1 MFLVNLHLHPGWVDL
16 HHHWLLPWEV
26 CSLPVSCLFTS
37 GLTGSQLFVFFRF
50 NRKSAVSLNFCQ
62 LFVYIFSGG
71 MIDQFGSLSRASI
84 QRGAFEEL
92 QRPAPPPYSSIS
104 RLNPTEED
112 EGTYL
117 VWIFFPKNFREI
129 IFTKRISSNWFHG
142 KIFQI
147 WRKPRRILCNIG
159 LYLQNGFRK

>member
-1 MFLVNLHLHPGWVDL
+1 MFISKFWAKKLIRFYFTQGYYSNAANSNKSTGTLCSWPTSTSFLDEWIFIIIGCFHERFVYFRSAVC
-16 HHHWLLPWEV
+16 LLPVQQE
-26 CSLPVSCLFTS
+26 VSCLFSS
-37 GLTGSQLFVFFRF
+37 GLTGSQLFLYIF
-50 NRKSAVSLNFCQ
+50 VSF
-62 LFVYIFSGG
+62 LFTFFSGG

-117 VWIFFPKNFREI
+117 V
-129 IFTKRISSNWFHG
+129 
-142 KIFQI
+142 
-147 WRKPRRILCNIG
+147 
-159 LYLQNGFRK
+159 

>member
-1 MFLVNLHLHPGWVDL
+1 MFT
-16 HHHWLLPWEV
+16 
-26 CSLPVSCLFTS
+26 F
-37 GLTGSQLFVFFRF
+37 
-50 NRKSAVSLNFCQ
+50 
-62 LFVYIFSGG
+62 FSGG

-117 VWIFFPKNFREI
+117 V
-129 IFTKRISSNWFHG
+129 
-142 KIFQI
+142 
-147 WRKPRRILCNIG
+147 
-159 LYLQNGFRK
+159 

>member
-1 MFLVNLHLHPGWVDL
+1 MFT
-16 HHHWLLPWEV
+16 
-26 CSLPVSCLFTS
+26 F
-37 GLTGSQLFVFFRF
+37 
-50 NRKSAVSLNFCQ
+50 
-62 LFVYIFSGG
+62 FSGG

-117 VWIFFPKNFREI
+117 VWIFLREK
-129 IFTKRISSNWFHG
+129 FSWNHFHEKFSSNWFHG

-147 WRKPRRILCNIG
+147 WSKPRRILWNNG
-159 LYLQNGFRK
+159 LVFCKIALENKWICTSLIKFCIFPKLSYT

>member
-1 MFLVNLHLHPGWVDL
+1 MFT
-16 HHHWLLPWEV
+16 
-26 CSLPVSCLFTS
+26 F
-37 GLTGSQLFVFFRF
+37 
-50 NRKSAVSLNFCQ
+50 
-62 LFVYIFSGG
+62 FSGG

-117 VWIFFPKNFREI
+117 VWIFLPEKFSWNHFHEVFPQIDFTEKYFKYEANLEEYNEI
-129 IFTKRISSNWFHG
+129 MVFICKMVLENKWICTSLIKFCIF
-142 KIFQI
+142 
-147 WRKPRRILCNIG
+147 PNIR
-159 LYLQNGFRK
+159 YT

>member
-1 MFLVNLHLHPGWVDL
+1 MMFISYIWAKKLITYIFLRDITPMLQTPINQQEPYVPGQPPPPSWMSGSSS
-16 HHHWLLPWEV
+16 
-26 CSLPVSCLFTS
+26 SLAASMRGLFTS
-37 GLTGSQLFVFFRF
+37 GLTGCQLFAFFRF

-117 VWIFFPKNFREI
+117 V
-129 IFTKRISSNWFHG
+129 
-142 KIFQI
+142 
-147 WRKPRRILCNIG
+147 
-159 LYLQNGFRK
+159 